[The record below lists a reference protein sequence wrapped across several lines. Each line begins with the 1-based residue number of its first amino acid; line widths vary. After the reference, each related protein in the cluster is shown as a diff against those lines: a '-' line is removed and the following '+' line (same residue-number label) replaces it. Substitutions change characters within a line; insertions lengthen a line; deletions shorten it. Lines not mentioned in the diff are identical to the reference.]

1 MKVLP
6 ENKKRAII
14 LIAILVISTG
24 ATIYVVTR
32 SSAPASPNAPVGEA
46 TPTAVSS
53 KGVKFT
59 GELLP
64 YGSKLDLGVLKQ
76 QTFQALR
83 PAPGISVSPADLGK
97 TDIFAK

>member
-14 LIAILVISTG
+14 LIAILVISTT

-32 SSAPASPNAPVGEA
+32 SPAPAAPGAPVGESA
-46 TPTAVSS
+46 PTAASS
-53 KGVKFT
+53 KGVEFT
-59 GELLP
+59 GGLLP
-64 YGSKLDLGVLKQ
+64 YGSKLDLGILKQ

-97 TDIFAK
+97 TDIFAR